1 VNREPAPHSSAKIR
15 LAGRLAAWLACSLA
29 AACIISFCL
38 DSRYVRQAAQNIIA
52 DARNDNEKV
61 LALANWVQQNK
72 GTRENDDYFILRS
85 LRATPLQVLQGG
97 GGPKED
103 MVALNAAAVFIAAG
117 LSREFPDGVALARET
132 IRSGRALKKLDLLI
146 QKSKSFG

>member
-97 GGPKED
+97 GDCADKSRLLWAMLREVGLHSTMVMCFHRQTGVPK
-103 MVALNAAAVFIAAG
+103 I
-117 LSREFPDGVALARET
+117 
-132 IRSGRALKKLDLLI
+132 GRAHV
-146 QKSKSFG
+146 